1 MAIEKEQQYEEFDY
15 LTDFY
20 FPIKDVEERYSSPA
34 LKLMRENKIDPY
46 ELLETKKVEG
56 VGPVIKIEDKKELE
70 EAKVDYS
77 KAFIDFLKDSLPAAG
92 LATAEAGANITNN
105 LVQLLGF
112 TSNRVFKDTNNENI
126 SQFTT
131 ELAQSYNKGT
141 EDFVAYL
148 DKLAKDNDING
159 ASKLLSD
166 IGIDISATIPIMKML
181 KKTGIPS
188 YVATPLAFGLAYGFT
203 SGDKEAEHLTFIDSE
218 VINKTK
224 ELLGVLPDTPESEV
238 AELVATTFEGTL
250 WGVAGDS
257 LIKVFKVLKNNV
269 PALMSKQGGKLIS
282 ETVKGTA
289 AGGVLAKSAYDTLN
303 PNEQKVSDNI
313 QNNTISNLTE

>member
-70 EAKVDYS
+70 EAKVDHS
-77 KAFIDFLKDSLPAAG
+77 KAFKDFLNDSLPAAG

-112 TSNRVFKDTNNENI
+112 TSNRVFKDTDNENI

-131 ELAQSYNKGT
+131 ELAQSYNKST
-141 EDFVAYL
+141 EDFVARL

-188 YVATPLAFGLAYGFT
+188 YVANPLSFGLAYGFT
-203 SGDKEAEHLTFIDSE
+203 SGDKEAEHLMFIDSE

-250 WGVAGDS
+250 WGVGGEA

-269 PALMSKQGGKLIS
+269 PALMSKQGKQLTKETGKA
-282 ETVKGTA
+282 TVGGT
-289 AGGVLAKSAYDTLN
+289 VLGKSIYDTLN

-313 QNNTISNLTE
+313 QNNTISN